1 MHVLTIRVLCSK
13 ELSFFMKG
21 ASGGLN
27 GLFINYADYFHA
39 GLYEC
44 IAQTTITQTS
54 VATNVIVRGNYQSH
68 NFKVVENVIFKT
80 FIIIVLLYYQYYTM

>member
-1 MHVLTIRVLCSK
+1 
-13 ELSFFMKG
+13 MKG

-68 NFKVVENVIFKT
+68 PKACNHWYAETPKL
-80 FIIIVLLYYQYYTM
+80 VLHYKHWLILGTVYKF